1 MELSGQMAKQILID
15 SYFGMVRTA
24 IAEGQELVDYYEESP
39 EQGRNKGNIYRGV
52 VKRVDA
58 PIQAAFVKFAG
69 GRDGF
74 LPLRDAAAGSPPKP
88 GETVLVQVVKDEV
101 GDKGAALTSKLS
113 LSGRYLVYIPER
125 DGEGGISSKITDEER
140 AALKKAMAELQVPEG
155 ASLILRT
162 AALDKGVA
170 ELQADLD
177 RLIEA
182 HREIVDKFSQGK
194 EPGLL
199 FREAPPAL
207 RYLRE
212 YYTEDVERI
221 WVNQEDVLD
230 QCRQF
235 FYLYEPKSAS
245 KVVFSQDGPLLFQR
259 LGLEADAEKLSSR
272 KVALPSG
279 ANIVIDQAEALV
291 AIDVNSAKAGGRPEE
306 AKAKAKGRGKGR
318 GQRAGGDL
326 EETVFAVNGEAAVE
340 IARQLRLRDLGGII
354 IVDFI
359 DMEQEKHRRQ
369 IEDIMRKALAQD
381 KAKIKVYEISPLGIM
396 QISRQ
401 RLRKAGHQFS
411 RLGCEACQGR
421 GWHPSPSA
429 GAMAALRKLE
439 ERLHG
444 KKAGQSLS
452 VSVPY
457 PVANKLMNEFREHV
471 VGMEKRYGC
480 SIKLNA
486 LPAASGEPT
495 VAVLGGGDAAPGRD
509 ARPAEGQG
517 PARRE
522 NRPQERQGDARQA
535 GRPEGRQAA
544 AGDPGRR
551 GGRGGERDAAAGS
564 RRDGRDGRRQTP
576 DQGRPERGERP
587 ERQPQERAA
596 QGQEAQAADAQ
607 GPESHGSG
615 PGSRSGRDGRRGRGR
630 DRERNGN
637 RDARGPGRIGPM
649 PVERETGGPLPERG
663 PGSGFPAAGEP
674 VAMDAMPP
682 GGMQAAVREIV
693 NAEAN
698 LAAEAAGQKGPRGH
712 RGRRGG
718 RGRGRGRSEGSAPQA
733 ANGPLPAAA
742 TPIAPVRSEPSAAP
756 APALAPAKRVREPAK
771 VDGGKPQAAGR
782 APARPAV
789 KEKEA
794 KAVKEGARPRVRAR
808 RPAAAR
814 GGAPE
819 GGTAPGTAGD

>member
-1 MELSGQMAKQILID
+1 MAKQILID

-24 IAEGQELVDYYEESP
+24 IAEDQELVDYYEESP

-74 LPLRDAAAGSPPKP
+74 LPLRDASAGSPPKP
-88 GETVLVQVVKDEV
+88 GDAVLVQVVKDEV

-113 LSGRYLVYIPER
+113 LSGRYLVFIPER
-125 DGEGGISSKITDEER
+125 DGEGGISSKISDEER
-140 AALKKAMAELQVPEG
+140 VALKKAMAELQVPEG

-162 AALDKGVA
+162 AALDKGVG

-177 RLIEA
+177 RLIES

-212 YYTEDVERI
+212 YYTDDVERI

-245 KVVFSQDGPLLFQR
+245 KVAFSQDGPLLFQR

-306 AKAKAKGRGKGR
+306 PKGKSKGRGKGR

-326 EETVFAVNGEAAVE
+326 EETVFAVNREAAVE

-369 IEDIMRKALAQD
+369 IEEIMRKAMAQD
-381 KAKIKVYEISPLGIM
+381 KAKVKVYEISPLGIM

-421 GWHPSPSA
+421 GWHASPSA
-429 GAMAALRKLE
+429 GAMVALRKLE

-471 VGMEKRYGC
+471 IGMERRYGC
-480 SIKLNA
+480 AIKLNA
-486 LPAASGEPT
+486 LPAASGEPA
-495 VAVLGGGDAAPGRD
+495 VMVLGGGEGGQAREAKVTEKAPPR
-509 ARPAEGQG
+509 REGQG
-517 PARRE
+517 EGRRDNPNESNRDGRRSGTSGEGQGRRREPARDGAAGSV
-522 NRPQERQGDARQA
+522 GDAR
-535 GRPEGRQAA
+535 EGASGSRK
-544 AGDPGRR
+544 D
-551 GGRGGERDAAAGS
+551 GRG
-564 RRDGRDGRRQTP
+564 GRDGR
-576 DQGRPERGERP
+576 GRG
-587 ERQPQERAA
+587 
-596 QGQEAQAADAQ
+596 D
-607 GPESHGSG
+607 
-615 PGSRSGRDGRRGRGR
+615 GRGR
-630 DRERNGN
+630 DEVRGRDEGRGQGEGRAQREDRGQREGRERGEAISSGTPIGLPM
-637 RDARGPGRIGPM
+637 DGRGREAEPA
-649 PVERETGGPLPERG
+649 RETQPQAGNMEALP
-663 PGSGFPAAGEP
+663 
-674 VAMDAMPP
+674 V
-682 GGMQAAVREIV
+682 GGMQAAVNEIV
-693 NAEAN
+693 TSEAGI
-698 LAAEAAGQKGPRGH
+698 AAEAAQAASRAGQAGGKGRH

-718 RGRGRGRSEGSAPQA
+718 RGRGRGRPEGPAGQAQTTQAQGSGPQA
-733 ANGPLPAAA
+733 AAPGVEASRGGIPAVTAPAKAEAA
-742 TPIAPVRSEPSAAP
+742 VSPATRIAAQGKVSAPPSGTNKRAAVPPKGEEGKPAAPVRKARQRTQPKETT
-756 APALAPAKRVREPAK
+756 
-771 VDGGKPQAAGR
+771 GKEVG
-782 APARPAV
+782 
-789 KEKEA
+789 
-794 KAVKEGARPRVRAR
+794 RPRSRGR
-808 RPAAAR
+808 RPAGPPDAAN
-814 GGAPE
+814 P
-819 GGTAPGTAGD
+819 PG